1 MLLFE
6 SFITKLYAL
15 MIRSK
20 HCGMLWYNIF
30 WHILTCFDIQTLNL
44 VFLPLVLN
52 ICRMWS
58 TELSATN
65 RKYDHQWQRGPEWG
79 VAVAS
84 VSAIQLLWPHLWR
97 EHYPPWL
104 GTDCRPLC
112 WLGHSC
118 IVSTC
123 HRVVSVYYI
132 KKCCQHIIGGNVI
145 YTHTYIFNSKY
156 HGPL

>member
-1 MLLFE
+1 MWN
-6 SFITKLYAL
+6 AL
-15 MIRSK
+15 
-20 HCGMLWYNIF
+20 
-30 WHILTCFDIQTLNL
+30 TLNL

-52 ICRMWS
+52 MCRMWS
-58 TELSATN
+58 TKPSATN

-84 VSAIQLLWPHLWR
+84 VSAIQHLWPHLWR
-97 EHYPPWL
+97 EHYPPQL

-123 HRVVSVYYI
+123 HRVVSVYFI
-132 KKCCQHIIGGNVI
+132 KKCCQHIGGNVM
-145 YTHTYIFNSKY
+145 YTHTKNLIVNIMDHCNRLLHIYIGKDFV
-156 HGPL
+156 